1 MEHKESDEQ
10 EAEEPGE
17 QDSQPGGDT
26 GEKDFNNNN
35 ELHEKDD
42 VEASLKLEEKKGGEV
57 GEDLFMFT
65 WDKKKEL
72 PQKIQKLGE
81 KSPEGGTEQE
91 KDKLD
96 FSISFFKNN
105 NWPENSKYH
114 EVEVIDKCLNLT
126 HKYIAP

>member
-1 MEHKESDEQ
+1 MHPEAAAMEHKESDEQ

-72 PQKIQKLGE
+72 PQKI
-81 KSPEGGTEQE
+81 
-91 KDKLD
+91 
-96 FSISFFKNN
+96 
-105 NWPENSKYH
+105 
-114 EVEVIDKCLNLT
+114 
-126 HKYIAP
+126 